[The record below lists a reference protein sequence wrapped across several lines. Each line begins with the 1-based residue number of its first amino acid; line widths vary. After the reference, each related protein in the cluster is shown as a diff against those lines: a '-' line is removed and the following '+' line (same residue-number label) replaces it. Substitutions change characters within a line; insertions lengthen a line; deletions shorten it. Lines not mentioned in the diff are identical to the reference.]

1 MSVFTNR
8 VQRGGLQK
16 IDYHLVANQWAVYNN
31 PTELYALRG
40 IRWILS
46 WHKLYHHLSPLRE
59 KWWSVPYET
68 YVLFF
73 LQSGPKVNSASWQM
87 VAAHEDFDAT
97 RGISSHCIC
106 TRHIHSLW
114 TRPNLEA
121 VLLVAMVAT
130 VDNTATSLALSL
142 WSRVANRRSMT

>member
-1 MSVFTNR
+1 MGTTKTWLPLSC
-8 VQRGGLQK
+8 QSIGGL
-16 IDYHLVANQWAVYNN
+16 
-31 PTELYALRG
+31 LRSG
-40 IRWILS
+40 KFYRDTNCITT
-46 WHKLYHHLSPLRE
+46 SPPVSE
-59 KWWSVPYET
+59 KWWSVPYEI

-73 LQSGPKVNSASWQM
+73 LQSGLKVNSASWQM
-87 VAAHEDFDAT
+87 AAAHEDFDAT

-130 VDNTATSLALSL
+130 VDNTAISLALSL
-142 WSRVANRRSMT
+142 WSRVANRRSMTKSSNYKQNNWEN